1 MYFIQR
7 VLLAAGIVL
16 LFQYS
21 YAQCGLDV
29 FIANDQSGSVD
40 ALENAQGRHF
50 ISELMLNLD
59 PWGTANNQSRMAV
72 AQWDDRGTWTQYS
85 FPTAG
90 QNYTT
95 QLIDVLAFQN
105 SPRILYG
112 DTDPYSALLK
122 TYNAINQ
129 TPVAGRTSDQII
141 ILMTDAYCDQI
152 QGDIVNLATQIKDN
166 GIYVMVLAIDGAQNC
181 TVLQGENVAS
191 AGGYFSAQSY
201 AELEQKAISYVRN
214 IISAAC
220 IGPPPPSFDL
230 TMNLNNFT
238 ATNCVNGNG
247 TYKVDYSINNIG
259 KVAWNNNVTISFY
272 NGDPT
277 LPTTQLVAVQ
287 NTGNQAIAVNGSIN
301 GSFTSNLLG
310 SATKLYAIVNFNG
323 SLPTNAPPLPYNLKD
338 KLIITGERNEKN
350 NLSKGVS
357 RMNDIS
363 CKPKAVLNVDVQAG
377 GIGCDNTVTYEVEI
391 CNTGDATAVVDNII
405 PIVSAGFVLKNAS
418 NVIIDSVLTRV
429 WASYYG
435 DSEYELFSSVKTD
448 RQNNVYI
455 LGTTESSSGIATAG
469 SYQPVFGGNNDIFI
483 VKFNKEGV
491 RQWATYYGGAGF
503 EFAYDMEI
511 DSLGNIYIVGETNS
525 VNSISTSGTHQTIN
539 DGDYDGFLVKF
550 NSAGV
555 RQWATYYGG
564 TNFDAAQAVFLDTQN
579 NIYISGTTGSANN
592 ISTAGAFQ
600 TNYIGRNNDAFLV
613 KFNSTGVRQWGTYYG
628 GLGVEVPSGLSVDG
642 QNNVYMIGSTDSDT
656 GISTAGAYQ
665 TTRGGANDA
674 FIVKFNTAGV
684 RQWATYYGGTAI
696 EGVVSIITDEQ
707 DNIYITGRTESANN
721 IASAGAHQGVIGGNI
736 DAYLAKFNSTGSRQW
751 ATYYGGSGDDY
762 GLSVV
767 KDALGRIYMAGST
780 NSITSIASA
789 DAYQP
794 AIGGAN
800 DIYMA
805 RFSNIGVRQWATYYG
820 GTVDDIQ
827 GRISIDQEGSI
838 YLAGSTESL
847 NNIATTPSFQ
857 DTYNANRDAFLVK
870 LMLSNQL
877 KINPNECLK
886 RQYTYTYSGVAPGTY
901 NYSVG
906 ITASKNDSADATLII
921 LPDSNFNAGTFSNID
936 GFNGA
941 IHTSDNVT
949 ITGNTAACATGDKV
963 NVSVSIPAV
972 SGCGGGNYVQ
982 ATITIN
988 NTSGVAMFNPKLYL
1002 NLSGT
1007 GATFAGELYNLTN
1020 NLSIPAPNI
1029 LAPAYPNVANA
1040 LYAKT
1045 GVQTLP
1051 IYQLPAGTSTF
1062 KIDINLGSALTNL
1075 GVRVDSL
1082 PAIFNASGSSNLATD
1097 AQGVSIPALPN
1108 ISGFSCPAAI
1118 SVGGTI
1124 TFSGISTLNAASV
1137 KWTSSSVAN
1146 IPNGG
1151 STPNPSIT
1159 YTPTPTDLANGF
1171 VAISL
1176 TALNSAGC
1184 DATRSCQVAINNV
1197 LHDYGDAPIAY
1208 DLNRDEIPYAGSST
1222 LLTGV
1227 HLGTTAPSTEP
1238 TAKNSADA
1246 KGDGVEEDGLPS
1258 SNCTSKPI
1266 NLQTFPLIVKA
1277 TNTTSSKAY
1286 VSAFA
1291 DWNNDGDYL
1300 DDGETSLRIVTVP
1313 NGSGTQNYTLNFIPE
1328 TANVSLSQYFVRLRI
1343 STDSNSIKQ
1352 PYEPS
1357 PQGEIE
1363 DHIMKL
1369 GLSATYKQ
1377 FTFDICQGD
1386 SVKVNNKTYK
1396 ITGTYFDTLV
1406 NSVGCDSIITT
1417 KLTVHPKYN
1426 KTQVVN
1432 LCQGENI
1439 KVGINTYTQT
1449 GTYTDSLKTTKNCDS
1464 VIITDLTVRPKYAL
1478 SQNVSICRGN
1488 SYTIGIHIY
1497 TQPGIYKDTLKTTL
1511 SCDSVVTTNLS
1522 YSPLITSLQNITIC
1536 PNGSYTIGTHTYTQ
1550 AGTYK
1555 DTLQT
1560 VLSCDSVVTTTIS
1573 VAALQTVSR
1582 SVSICSNEKL
1592 VIGNHTYTTSGVYK
1606 DTIRGNAGCD
1616 TLLTT
1621 SLSVYPKPVVDLG
1634 NNISVCPDS
1643 VIVLDAR
1650 NSGAN
1655 FLWNTTQTTQQIS
1668 AVNAGTYIVIVT
1680 KDICSTNDTII
1691 IQHKP
1696 VYKVDLG
1703 LDVTLCNK
1711 DTLVLNVTT
1720 AGGSYIW
1727 QDGSVLPVFLVRD
1740 SGVYYVKVTTE
1751 CAVSSDTINVG
1762 HQECDCQYYIP
1773 SAFSPNNDGVNDV
1786 FGPVNQ
1792 CTGVSFYKLEVYN
1805 RWGEQVFQSGNEN
1818 DKWNGIYKG
1827 AMQALDDYV
1836 YILTYRQ
1843 NNKDYYQ
1850 KGTFSLLR

>member
-1 MYFIQR
+1 
-7 VLLAAGIVL
+7 
-16 LFQYS
+16 
-21 YAQCGLDV
+21 
-29 FIANDQSGSVD
+29 
-40 ALENAQGRHF
+40 
-50 ISELMLNLD
+50 
-59 PWGTANNQSRMAV
+59 
-72 AQWDDRGTWTQYS
+72 
-85 FPTAG
+85 
-90 QNYTT
+90 
-95 QLIDVLAFQN
+95 
-105 SPRILYG
+105 
-112 DTDPYSALLK
+112 
-122 TYNAINQ
+122 
-129 TPVAGRTSDQII
+129 
-141 ILMTDAYCDQI
+141 
-152 QGDIVNLATQIKDN
+152 
-166 GIYVMVLAIDGAQNC
+166 
-181 TVLQGENVAS
+181 LQGENVAS
-191 AGGYFSAQSY
+191 ARGYFSAQSY
-201 AELEQKAISYVRN
+201 AELEQNAITYIRN
-214 IISAAC
+214 MIGVAC
-220 IGPPPPSFDL
+220 IGLPPPSFDL
-230 TMNLNNFT
+230 TINLNNFT
-238 ATNCVNGNG
+238 ASSCVNGNG
-247 TYKVDYSINNIG
+247 TYKIDYSINNIG

-272 NGDPT
+272 NSDPT
-277 LPTTQLVAVQ
+277 LPTTKLVAVQ
-287 NTGNQAIAVNGSIN
+287 NTGNQAIGVNGSVN
-301 GSFTSNLLG
+301 GSFTSNLLS
-310 SATKLYAIVNFNG
+310 SATNLYAIVNFNG
-323 SLPTNAPPLPYNLKD
+323 SLPTNAPPLPYNLKN

-350 NLSKGVS
+350 NLSKGVN

-363 CKPKAVLNVDVQAG
+363 CKPKAVLNIDVQQG

-391 CNTGDATAVVDNII
+391 CNTGDATAVLDNII
-405 PIVSAGFVLKNAS
+405 PIVPAGFVLKNAS

-435 DSEYELFSSVKTD
+435 GSEYELFSSVKTD

-469 SYQPVFGGNNDIFI
+469 SYQPFFGGNNDIFL

-491 RQWATYYGGAGF
+491 RQWATYYGGTGF

-511 DSLGNIYIVGETNS
+511 DSLGNIYIVGQTNS
-525 VNSISTSGTHQTIN
+525 VNSIATSGTHQTIN

-550 NSAGV
+550 NSTGV

-579 NIYISGTTGSANN
+579 NIYISGTTGSSNN
-592 ISTAGAFQ
+592 ISTAGSFQ
-600 TNYIGRNNDAFLV
+600 MNYIGRNNDAFLV
-613 KFNSTGVRQWGTYYG
+613 KFNSNGVRQWGTYYG
-628 GLGVEVPSGLSVDG
+628 GSGVEVPFGLTVDK

-656 GISTAGAYQ
+656 GISTAGSYQ

-674 FIVKFNTAGV
+674 FIVKFNTAGL

-721 IASAGAHQGVIGGNI
+721 IASAGAYQGTIGGNI

-762 GLSVV
+762 GLSVA
-767 KDALGRIYMAGST
+767 KDALGRIYMAGTT
-780 NSITSIASA
+780 NSVSNIASI

-805 RFSNIGVRQWATYYG
+805 RFTNIGVRQWATYYG
-820 GTVDDIQ
+820 GILDDIQ
-827 GRISIDQEGSI
+827 GQINIDTDGSI

-857 DTYNANRDAFLVK
+857 DTYNANHDDFLVK
-870 LMLSNQL
+870 LTLSSQL
-877 KINPNECLK
+877 KINPNECIK
-886 RQYTYTYSGVAPGTY
+886 RQYIYSYSGVPPGTY

-906 ITASKNDSADATLII
+906 ITASKFVSTDGTPII
-921 LPDSNFNAGTFSNID
+921 LPDSNFNAGSFTNID

-941 IHTSDNVT
+941 NHTSDNVP

-963 NVSVSIPAV
+963 NVSVSIPTA

-982 ATITIN
+982 ATVTIN
-988 NTSGVAMFNPKLYL
+988 NTSGVTIFNPKLYL
-1002 NLSGT
+1002 NLTGT
-1007 GATFAGELYNLTN
+1007 GASFAGELYNLTN

-1029 LAPAYPNVANA
+1029 LASAYPNVANA
-1040 LYAKT
+1040 LYGKT
-1045 GVQTLP
+1045 GVQSLP

-1062 KIDINLGSALTNL
+1062 TIDINLGSALTNL

-1082 PAIFNASGSSNLATD
+1082 PTIFNATGSSNLATD
-1097 AQGVSIPALPN
+1097 AQGVSIPALPT
-1108 ISGFSCPAAI
+1108 ISGFTCPAAI
-1118 SVGGTI
+1118 TAGNTI
-1124 TFSGISTLNAASV
+1124 SFSGISVNNASTIKWASTTLASI
-1137 KWTSSSVAN
+1137 AN
-1146 IPNGG
+1146 TG
-1151 STPNPSIT
+1151 SLTNPSIT

-1184 DATRSCQVAINNV
+1184 DVTRSCQVVINNV
-1197 LHDYGDAPIAY
+1197 IFDYGDAPITY
-1208 DLNRDEIPYAGSST
+1208 DLNKNAVPYAGSST
-1222 LLTGV
+1222 LLSGI
-1227 HLGTTAPSTEP
+1227 HLGSTAPTTEA
-1238 TAKNSADA
+1238 TAKNSTDA

-1266 NLQTFPLIVKA
+1266 NLQTFPLIMKA
-1277 TNTTSSKAY
+1277 TNTTNSKAY

-1300 DDGETSLRIVTVP
+1300 DDGETIIKVGTVP
-1313 NGSGTQNYTLNFIPE
+1313 NNSGTQNYTLNFIPQ
-1328 TANVSLSQYFVRLRI
+1328 TANISLNQYFVRLRI

-1426 KTQVVN
+1426 RSQVVN
-1432 LCQGENI
+1432 LCQGESI
-1439 KVGINTYTQT
+1439 KVGVNTYTQT
-1449 GTYTDSLKTTKNCDS
+1449 GIYTDSLKTTKNCDS

-1497 TQPGIYKDTLKTTL
+1497 TQPGIYKDTLKTSL
-1511 SCDSVVTTNLS
+1511 GCDSIVTTNLS
-1522 YSPLITSLQNITIC
+1522 YSTLITSSQNVTIC
-1536 PNGSYTIGTHTYTQ
+1536 PNGSYTIGTNTYIL

-1560 VLSCDSVVTTTIS
+1560 ALSCDSVVTTTIS
-1573 VAALQTVSR
+1573 VAALQTAIR
-1582 SVSICSNEKL
+1582 NVSICNNEKL
-1592 VIGNHTYTTSGVYK
+1592 VIGNNTYITTGTYK
-1606 DTIRGNAGCD
+1606 DTIRGSAGCD

-1621 SLSVYPKPVVDLG
+1621 NLTVYPKPVVNLG
-1634 NNISVCPDS
+1634 NNIAVCPDS
-1643 VIVLDAR
+1643 VIVLDAG
-1650 NSGAN
+1650 NPGAN
-1655 FLWNTTQTTQQIS
+1655 FLWNTTQITQQIS
-1668 AVNAGTYIVIVT
+1668 AVNAGTYIVTVT
-1680 KDICSTNDTII
+1680 KDNCSTRDTIV

-1720 AGGSYIW
+1720 VGGSYIW

-1740 SGVYYVKVTTE
+1740 SGIYYVKVTTE
-1751 CAVSSDTINVG
+1751 CAVSADTINVG
-1762 HQECDCQYYIP
+1762 HEECDCQYYVP
-1773 SAFSPNNDGVNDV
+1773 TAFSPNNDRINDV

-1792 CTGVSFYKLEVYN
+1792 CTGVSFYKFEVYN
-1805 RWGEQVFQSGNEN
+1805 RWGELLFQSSNEN
-1818 DKWNGIYKG
+1818 DKWNGIYKD
-1827 AMQALDDYV
+1827 AQQPLDDYV

-1850 KGTFSLLR
+1850 KDTFSLLR